1 MQKSAVFPT
10 FIVALALL
18 FPVVGQSADR
28 SVTSRGPVLLAST
41 HKFAPEKN
49 RLEEVRQE
57 IIASSRPTPVESPVL
72 LNRVADTKKKPAR
85 FVEISDSLFRKKLS
99 ARSAIILD
107 AATGKEIYAHNPDR
121 PGQPASTIKVLTSLI
136 AIDYL
141 KNSTL
146 VPVSDRAAGMPRSK
160 IYIRKGRSYYA
171 EDLIN
176 AVMLASAND
185 ASVALA
191 EKIGGS

>member
-1 MQKSAVFPT
+1 M
-10 FIVALALL
+10 
-18 FPVVGQSADR
+18 
-28 SVTSRGPVLLAST
+28 TSRGPVLLAST

-57 IIASSRPTPVESPVL
+57 IIASFRPTPAESPVL

-121 PGQPASTIKVLTSLI
+121 
-136 AIDYL
+136 
-141 KNSTL
+141 
-146 VPVSDRAAGMPRSK
+146 
-160 IYIRKGRSYYA
+160 
-171 EDLIN
+171 
-176 AVMLASAND
+176 
-185 ASVALA
+185 
-191 EKIGGS
+191 